1 MLLKILPVWR
11 RGGTCTNAPPPLATP
26 LNTEQV
32 NQVDSHTYDILSYD
46 NFTTGLK
53 TILI

>member
-1 MLLKILPVWR
+1 MLKINTIIQLKQTIKYR
-11 RGGTCTNAPPPLATP
+11 KLQQYY
-26 LNTEQV
+26 TEQV